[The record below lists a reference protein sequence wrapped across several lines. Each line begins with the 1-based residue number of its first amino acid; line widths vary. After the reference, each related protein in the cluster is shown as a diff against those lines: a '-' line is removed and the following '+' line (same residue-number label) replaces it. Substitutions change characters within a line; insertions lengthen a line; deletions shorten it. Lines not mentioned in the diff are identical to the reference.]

1 MATANALVKCAT
13 ITVEGT
19 GAPSGGL
26 DYPTKAVGHLL
37 HKPGSRQV
45 AILAVKHGSTVA

>member
-26 DYPTKAVGHLL
+26 DYPTKAVGYILVRHRRSLL
-37 HKPGSRQV
+37 G
-45 AILAVKHGSTVA
+45 ALAVF